1 MFLCAVTPLG
11 TIAAIKGV
19 SELVPGIFKPERRG
33 NEGGGGLLQYE
44 GVCGEEVES
53 AGQRPSSV
61 RHQAS
66 YSMLEIR
73 SVCVSNFRKGQG
85 ERLCTQQQQQ

>member
-19 SELVPGIFKPERRG
+19 SELVLGIFKPERRG
-33 NEGGGGLLQYE
+33 NEGGGGGYYSMR
-44 GVCGEEVES
+44 VCVGRWRV
-53 AGQRPSSV
+53 QVKDHRPSV
-61 RHQAS
+61 IRHHTACWK
-66 YSMLEIR
+66 YV
-73 SVCVSNFRKGQG
+73 VCVSNFRKGQG